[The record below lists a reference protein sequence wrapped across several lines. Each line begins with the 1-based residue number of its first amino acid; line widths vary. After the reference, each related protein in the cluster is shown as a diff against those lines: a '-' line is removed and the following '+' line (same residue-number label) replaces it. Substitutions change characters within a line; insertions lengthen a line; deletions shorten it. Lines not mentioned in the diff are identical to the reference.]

1 MTSKP
6 SGLLLLGTSL
16 VGKST
21 CAEVVGHG
29 IGWPVVSTDGLS
41 RHPGRP
47 WMGAPEQVLEYYLRL
62 TDDTIHWF
70 LRVHHENMRPLI
82 RNNLEAR
89 READGG
95 FIMEGAALRPEY
107 LSDYETGGALAVCL
121 HIEPEVLRRRIEHES
136 AYAQREETLRIA
148 IEKFAERCVRE
159 NDALIEAAVRHD
171 VLVVDVTRPADADRL
186 AEDLLRR
193 L

>member
-1 MTSKP
+1 MTSKRP
-6 SGLLLLGTSL
+6 DLLLLGTSL

-21 CAEVVGHG
+21 CAEAVGHG
-29 IGWPVVSTDGLS
+29 TGWPVVSTDGLS

-62 TDDTIHWF
+62 TNDTIHWF

-82 RNNLEAR
+82 RENLKAR
-89 READGG
+89 REFGGG
-95 FIMEGAALRPEY
+95 FVLEGAALRPEY
-107 LSDYETGGALAVCL
+107 LSDYEAGDALAVCL
-121 HIEPEVLRRRIEHES
+121 RIDPQVLRQRIGHES
-136 AYAQREETLRIA
+136 AYTQRDETMRKA

-159 NDALIEAAVRHD
+159 NDALVEAAIRHD
-171 VLVVDVTRPADADRL
+171 VLVVDITRPAEADRL